1 MDMSM
6 RLRERND
13 SKIKPIKK
21 RVNSKLWLHVEGLK
35 SSKMTLGKNK
45 RIPALPT
52 KTEASIQR
60 R

>member
-52 KTEASIQR
+52 KTLELP
-60 R
+60 